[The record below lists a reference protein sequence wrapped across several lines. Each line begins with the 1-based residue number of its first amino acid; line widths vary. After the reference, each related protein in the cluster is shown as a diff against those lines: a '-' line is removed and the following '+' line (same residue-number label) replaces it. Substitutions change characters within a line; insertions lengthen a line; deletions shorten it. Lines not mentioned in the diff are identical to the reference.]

1 MPLVEIRCYILSDHG
16 VVQAERFNIPISF
29 AGSDLESDMQPLS
42 KASVVQGGSRR
53 VPQSARINNR
63 APSPSRLVAHRSA
76 TLNLAGPI
84 RSRNLP
90 LKNSECQ
97 GFPNWDDPSRLV

>member
-42 KASVVQGGSRR
+42 KASVVQG
-53 VPQSARINNR
+53 
-63 APSPSRLVAHRSA
+63 
-76 TLNLAGPI
+76 
-84 RSRNLP
+84 
-90 LKNSECQ
+90 
-97 GFPNWDDPSRLV
+97 